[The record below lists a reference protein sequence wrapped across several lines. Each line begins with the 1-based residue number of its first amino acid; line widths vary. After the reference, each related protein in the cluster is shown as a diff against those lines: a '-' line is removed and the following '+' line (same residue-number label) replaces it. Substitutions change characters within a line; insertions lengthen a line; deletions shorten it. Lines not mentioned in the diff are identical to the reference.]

1 MLNNLRN
8 ALPLIAG
15 ALASKQGVKVLQGDW
30 AKTNCVD
37 TIWLPPLPDD
47 DPNVIAKALGF
58 VGHETG
64 HIAFTDTE
72 VTQFVRAQKN
82 PETFFGVM
90 NLLED
95 VRMEKL
101 QKSRFPGVAD
111 NLAKLFQILVE
122 EKIYFVPDEAE
133 KPIKIMSGWMI
144 NKLRYDLLNQKAFE
158 PLIAGTDEVFEKTL
172 PLNTRIRLEALAYD
186 VDNAKSTMDVF
197 KLTSEIMKMIEEEAE
212 KEQEQEQEQENAK
225 QQQQSQADDSTQT
238 SSQSQSGDASD
249 DDQDDSSTNGSSQ
262 DGEGDSDDSQSA
274 NGSSQDGDGDDTQ
287 SANGSSGAGVSDDD
301 QAPKMS
307 EILKSILGAGKDEQ
321 YQDIGDVL
329 AEQINTI
336 KAETDA
342 TSYDGSGPMRVFNAV
357 KHANKGRNATYDFEA
372 RRAVNAL
379 KLKLHTMLQ
388 SQTFSDSTRS
398 DRGSRFSQR
407 HLHEVKIGGKVFEK
421 HTEGIDIDLAATL
434 LTDISGSMN
443 IDNKLKIA
451 ALASYATAEALASV
465 NGVDSA
471 VAVFPTANGVD
482 YLSTHGTKP
491 VSNAE
496 SFNQLQVYGDTPLSD
511 AMARCSID
519 LLQQAKSRKMLIV
532 VTDGEPN
539 YNDQSEQVIKAATNA
554 GIEIMGVGIG
564 VELDHLFASWCSI
577 NTIDDL
583 PKALFG
589 MLNSKLAYKKAA

>member
-1 MLNNLRN
+1 MQNNLKN
-8 ALPLIAG
+8 ALPLIAS
-15 ALASKQGVKVLQGDW
+15 ALAGKQGVKVLQGDW

-47 DPNVIAKALGF
+47 DPKVRVKALGF

-64 HIAFTDTE
+64 HIAWTDNK
-72 VTQFVRAQKN
+72 VTDLVRSQKN
-82 PETFFGVM
+82 PSTFFGMM

-101 QKSRFPGVAD
+101 QSTRFPGVAD
-111 NLAKLFQILVE
+111 NLQKLFEVLVD
-122 EKIYFVPDEAE
+122 EKIYFIPSDSA
-133 KPIKIMSGWMI
+133 KPINIMQGWMI

-158 PLIAGTDEVFEKTL
+158 PLITGTDEVFEKTL

-186 VDNAKSTMDVF
+186 VENAKSTMDVF
-197 KLTSEIMKMIEEEAE
+197 NLTAAIMKMIEEEEENE
-212 KEQEQEQEQENAK
+212 KKQEEEEAK
-225 QQQQSQADDSTQT
+225 QQQQTQPDDSTQ
-238 SSQSQSGDASD
+238 SSNQSQSSDSSD
-249 DDQDDSSTNGSSQ
+249 DSQDDGNPVNGSSQ
-262 DGEGDSDDSQSA
+262 DGEDDGEAQSTGDA
-274 NGSSQDGDGDDTQ
+274 AGEDGDLT
-287 SANGSSGAGVSDDD
+287 
-301 QAPKMS
+301 PKMS
-307 EILKSILGAGKDEQ
+307 DILKSILGAGKDEQ

-329 AEQINTI
+329 ADQINSI
-336 KAETDA
+336 KADSDK

-372 RRAVNAL
+372 RSAVNAL

-388 SQTFSDSTRS
+388 SQTFNDSTRS
-398 DRGSRFSQR
+398 DKGSRFSQR

-421 HTEGIDIDLAATL
+421 RTEGIDIDVAATL

-443 IDNKLKIA
+443 DNNKLKIA

-465 NGVDSA
+465 HGVVSA
-471 VAVFPTANGVD
+471 VAVFPTASGVD
-482 YLSTHGTKP
+482 YLTTHGTKP
-491 VSNAE
+491 ATNAE
-496 SFNQLQVYGDTPLSD
+496 SFNQLSVYGDTPLSD

-519 LLQQAKSRKMLIV
+519 LLQQQKSRKMLIV

-539 YNDQSEQVIKAATNA
+539 FDDQSEQVIKAAVNA

-564 VELDHLFASWCSI
+564 VELDHLFDTWCSI
-577 NTIDDL
+577 NSVSDL

-589 MLNSKLAYKKAA
+589 MLQNKLTYKKAA

>member
-1 MLNNLRN
+1 MQNNLKN
-8 ALPLIAG
+8 ALPLIAS
-15 ALASKQGVKVLQGDW
+15 ALAGKQGVKVLQGDW

-47 DPNVIAKALGF
+47 DPKVRVKALGF

-64 HIAFTDTE
+64 HIAWTDNK
-72 VTQFVRAQKN
+72 VTDLVRSQKN
-82 PETFFGVM
+82 PSTFFGMM

-101 QKSRFPGVAD
+101 QSTRFPGVAD
-111 NLAKLFQILVE
+111 NLQKLFEVLVE
-122 EKIYFVPDEAE
+122 EKIYFIPSDSA
-133 KPIKIMSGWMI
+133 KPINIMQGWMI

-158 PLIAGTDEVFEKTL
+158 PLITGTDEVFEKTL

-186 VDNAKSTMDVF
+186 VESAKSTMDVF
-197 KLTSEIMKMIEEEAE
+197 NLTAAIMKMIEEEEENE
-212 KEQEQEQEQENAK
+212 KKQEEEEAK
-225 QQQQSQADDSTQT
+225 QQQQTQPDDSTQ
-238 SSQSQSGDASD
+238 SSNQSQSSD
-249 DDQDDSSTNGSSQ
+249 SSDESQDDGNPVNGSSQ
-262 DGEGDSDDSQSA
+262 DGEDDGEAQSTGDA
-274 NGSSQDGDGDDTQ
+274 AGEEDGDLT
-287 SANGSSGAGVSDDD
+287 
-301 QAPKMS
+301 PKMS
-307 EILKSILGAGKDEQ
+307 DILKSILGAGKDEQ

-329 AEQINTI
+329 ADQINSI
-336 KAETDA
+336 KAESDK

-372 RRAVNAL
+372 RSAVNAL

-388 SQTFSDSTRS
+388 SQTFNDSTRS
-398 DRGSRFSQR
+398 DKGSRFSQR

-421 HTEGIDIDLAATL
+421 RTEGIDIDVAATL

-443 IDNKLKIA
+443 ENNKLKIA

-465 NGVDSA
+465 HGVVSA
-471 VAVFPTANGVD
+471 VAVFPTASGVD
-482 YLSTHGTKP
+482 YLTTHGTKP
-491 VSNAE
+491 ATNAE
-496 SFNQLQVYGDTPLSD
+496 SFNRLSVYGDTPLSD

-519 LLQQAKSRKMLIV
+519 LLQQQKSRKMLIV

-539 YNDQSEQVIKAATNA
+539 FDDQSEQVIKAAVNA

-564 VELDHLFASWCSI
+564 VELDHLFDTWCSI
-577 NTIDDL
+577 NSVSDL

-589 MLNSKLAYKKAA
+589 MLQNKLTYKKAA